1 MKIKKIKVPIYNTI
15 LTIVISKNLDGVSEK
30 FNLKED
36 LSEYSAITID
46 EKDGS
51 VVVAFSDIYRIKD
64 IAHEV
69 VHIKN
74 YIFRNI
80 NQKLDVDNDEAEAY
94 LTTWL
99 FNYIYKFF
107 KKNKM
112 KKHIN
117 EIKLKGNDKFTE
129 QFNLCSD
136 YYQKSQNKSLT
147 KEEREKYLDQWFQ
160 ERQRLELGMY

>member
-1 MKIKKIKVPIYNTI
+1 MKTKKVKVPIYNTR
-15 LTIVISKNLDGVSEK
+15 LTIVISENLEGVSERFK
-30 FNLKED
+30 LNTD

-51 VVVAFSDIYRIKD
+51 IVVAFSDVNRIKD

-80 NQKLDVDNDEAEAY
+80 HQKLDADNDEAEAY

-99 FNYIYKFF
+99 FNYIYEFF
-107 KKNKM
+107 K
-112 KKHIN
+112 
-117 EIKLKGNDKFTE
+117 
-129 QFNLCSD
+129 Q
-136 YYQKSQNKSLT
+136 
-147 KEEREKYLDQWFQ
+147 
-160 ERQRLELGMY
+160 